1 MAAAAVLSSAF
12 VPQHSGNRPF
22 LRHHQRNSDPHPLFS
37 SANKDDFGD
46 SYNGFFDDDFDRV
59 SREREAFQFIFHVS
73 EDMKPDSVHIILF
86 NPGTDREGVHT
97 IEFPK
102 DSGNNMILA
111 FESRVECD
119 QFSATLREQQFYDP
133 TPQEMQLL
141 PLEDYCEQI
150 GVKVQVVPKGMKLQP
165 PKENVLNLGMNPN
178 LEEEMKMLDYL
189 FEISGSDEDEDEF
202 QHGFGSTAATEGN
215 EGAWE

>member
-1 MAAAAVLSSAF
+1 MAAAATFSSAF
-12 VPQHSGNRPF
+12 VPQHNGNPPF
-22 LRHHQRNSDPHPLFS
+22 LRQEHNAAPHPLFS
-37 SANKDDFGD
+37 SANKDDVGD
-46 SYNGFFDDDFDRV
+46 SYNGFFDDDFDRTA
-59 SREREAFQFIFHVS
+59 RQREAFQFIFDVS
-73 EDMKPDSVHIILF
+73 EEMKPDSVHIILF

-111 FESRVECD
+111 FESRSECD
-119 QFSATLREQQFYDP
+119 QFSASLREQQFFDP
-133 TPQEMQLL
+133 TPQEMKLV

-150 GVKVQVVPKGMKLQP
+150 GVKIQVVPKGMQLQP

-189 FEISGSDEDEDEF
+189 FEISGSNEGEDEYQYDI
-202 QHGFGSTAATEGN
+202 GTTTTTEGG
-215 EGAWE
+215 EGSWE